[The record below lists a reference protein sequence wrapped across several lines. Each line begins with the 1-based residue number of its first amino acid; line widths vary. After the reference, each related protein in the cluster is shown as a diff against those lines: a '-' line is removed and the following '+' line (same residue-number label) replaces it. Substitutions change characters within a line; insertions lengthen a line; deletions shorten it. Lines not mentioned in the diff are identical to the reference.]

1 MPRIEPLRALHFA
14 STLRP
19 ELDRLIAPPY
29 DVISEP
35 QRQRLAQHPHN
46 IVHVDLPVAGP
57 GRDSYAE
64 AARLLHSW
72 CEEGVLQ
79 RDPRPTFPA
88 LEQTYR
94 TSSGALR
101 TRRGLF
107 ARLRLETLDSGIV
120 IPHERTLERPRA
132 DRERLLAA
140 TRTQLSPIFML
151 HPDPSAEIA
160 VLLRQVFAA
169 PSTHPIHDSDG
180 HEMRLTAVE
189 DEGVMS
195 RLQHLLARQ
204 WVLIADGHHRYESA
218 LQYREERRRAGA
230 ADAEHAL
237 VFLCSLEDPGLS
249 IFPIHRL
256 VKALPDF
263 RFDGVLQALRP
274 FFEVEAIDGGA
285 NLVAAV
291 RAGSGRP
298 GVFGLVGGSGGQGFL
313 LRWREGAGL
322 DRPGMRSIP
331 AALQRLD
338 VILLHRLLFEEVLGI
353 DADAQARGAHL
364 EYVKDEAELLA
375 RAATAQLGVLLNPTR
390 IEQVIEISRTGMRLP
405 QKSTYFYPK
414 VPTGLVLDPLDG

>member
-1 MPRIEPLRALHFA
+1 MPQIEPLRALQFA

-19 ELDRLIAPPY
+19 ELGRLIAPPY
-29 DVISEP
+29 DVISAA
-35 QRQRLAQHPHN
+35 QRTAFARHPHN
-46 IVHVDLPVAGP
+46 IVHVDLPVAGAGGDP
-57 GRDSYAE
+57 YSE
-64 AARLLHSW
+64 AARLLSSW
-72 CEEGVLQ
+72 RDEGILQ
-79 RDPRPTFPA
+79 RDQRPTFPA

-94 TSSGALR
+94 TPSGGHR

-107 ARLRLETLDSGIV
+107 ARLRLEPLDSGVV
-120 IPHERTLERPRA
+120 IPHERTLEKPRA

-151 HPDPSAEIA
+151 HPDPGAEIA
-160 VLLRQVFAA
+160 TLLAQLFAA
-169 PSTHPIHDSDG
+169 APTVSTRDSEGQD
-180 HEMRLTAVE
+180 MRLAAVE
-189 DEGVMS
+189 DEGTIS
-195 RLQHLLARQ
+195 RLQRLLAPQ
-204 WVLIADGHHRYESA
+204 WALIADGHHRYESA
-218 LQYREERRRAGA
+218 LQYRGERREAGV

-263 RFDGVLQALRP
+263 RFDAVLQAVRP
-274 FFEVEAIDGGA
+274 YFEVEAIDGGPG
-285 NLVAAV
+285 LVTGVRSAA
-291 RAGSGRP
+291 GRP
-298 GVFGLVGGSGGQGFL
+298 GVFGLVGDAGRRGFL

-353 DADAQARGAHL
+353 DAEAQARGTHL
-364 EYVKDEAELLA
+364 EYVKDETELLE
-375 RAATAQLGVLLNPTR
+375 RAAAAQLGVLLNPTR